1 MSAFDFD
8 DIRELTEKPRYNAIV
23 KTELYDGK
31 EINLYEGSFQ
41 CLAIGPD
48 PDNNGRPTMWYTEP
62 AELPGD
68 CMVAQLRLFMVG
80 HRVTSRLHHY
90 IGKYEIDG
98 DIRFVYLDRT
108 RSHRTQQQ
116 EMREALRNATSEIS
130 EIVAKFIEA
139 EEDIHPDNV
148 DRDRI
153 NSDLSKLLG
162 EIDFP
167 EEGE

>member
-1 MSAFDFD
+1 
-8 DIRELTEKPRYNAIV
+8 
-23 KTELYDGK
+23 
-31 EINLYEGSFQ
+31 
-41 CLAIGPD
+41 
-48 PDNNGRPTMWYTEP
+48 
-62 AELPGD
+62 
-68 CMVAQLRLFMVG
+68 MVAQLRLFMVG